1 MNPQCSRQRSKFIIG
16 IAVLF
21 LFTVSSTVSQE
32 NFQIP
37 RIPQKQIRV
46 RVVSADGT
54 PLTNAH
60 IRVEVLH
67 WDLDGSGWGNSPDT
81 KQTDEEGFFVADLR
95 VDEPHI
101 YILGV
106 EYHGYLAK
114 TDPFIIH
121 EEQPQAPLLLTLN
134 GDPTQDTGQT
144 PDQVYAA
151 LEKFLRTPAVWIV
164 NAANGHAYKR
174 IYCEDITD
182 AITQAAIENAY
193 VVALN
198 NKAEEEWIKDAFRQR
213 DLFWIGLSDVAEEG
227 KWAWHSGEPVTY
239 TNWEERYHGAE
250 GGNAEM
256 KDYVIV
262 GFTGRWESVEVDS
275 DGETYT
281 AFLEK
286 GDLPVQTPSSTERE
300 MNVQAMHPW
309 QILYADEKHPW
320 SVVVVNPENG
330 HAYKQI
336 RARSLADARA
346 KADADDGYLVAI
358 NDEAE
363 QKWLSGVFGNGLY
376 WIGLSDAEK
385 EGQWQWDNDEP
396 LTYTNWGPEDKFP
409 SSALSAEEKDGAVMT
424 FVNGTWHTVGPG
436 DLFWNAT
443 GQAILETDNFPIKM
457 AGKNK

>member
-1 MNPQCSRQRSKFIIG
+1 MNSQCSRQRFKIIIG

-21 LFTVSSTVSQE
+21 LFTSSSTVSQE
-32 NFQIP
+32 NI
-37 RIPQKQIRV
+37 RIPQKQIRA

-60 IRVEVLH
+60 IRVKVRH
-67 WDLDGSGWGNSPDT
+67 KDLDGSGWGSSPDP

-95 VDEPHI
+95 LDDEPQI
-101 YILGV
+101 YILGI
-106 EYHGYLAK
+106 EHHGYIAK
-114 TDPFIIH
+114 TAPFIIH
-121 EEQPQAPLLLTLN
+121 EEQPQVPLLLTLN
-134 GDPTQDTGQT
+134 GDPTQEAGQT
-144 PDQVYAA
+144 SDQAYVA
-151 LEKFLRTPAVWIV
+151 LERLLHTPAVWVV
-164 NAANGHAYKR
+164 NPTNGHAYKR

-193 VVALN
+193 VVSLN
-198 NKAEEEWIKDAFRQR
+198 NKGEEEWIRDAFRQHG
-213 DLFWIGLSDVAEEG
+213 LFWIGLSDVAEEG
-227 KWAWHSGEPVTY
+227 KWSWHSGEPVAY
-239 TNWEERYHGAE
+239 TNWEGAE
-250 GGNAEM
+250 GSNTEM

-262 GFTGRWESVEVDS
+262 GFSDQWEAVGVDS

-281 AFLEK
+281 AFLER
-286 GDLPVQTPSSTERE
+286 GDLPVKTPSSTEIE

-320 SVVVVNPENG
+320 SVIVVNPENG

-336 RARSLADARA
+336 RAKSLTDARA
-346 KADADDGYLVAI
+346 QADADDAYLVAI
-358 NDEAE
+358 NNEAE

-385 EGQWQWDNDEP
+385 EGQWQWDNGEP

-409 SSALSAEEKDGAVMT
+409 RSALSAEEKDGAVMT

-436 DLFWNAT
+436 DLFWDAT

-457 AGKNK
+457 AGKNKYMH